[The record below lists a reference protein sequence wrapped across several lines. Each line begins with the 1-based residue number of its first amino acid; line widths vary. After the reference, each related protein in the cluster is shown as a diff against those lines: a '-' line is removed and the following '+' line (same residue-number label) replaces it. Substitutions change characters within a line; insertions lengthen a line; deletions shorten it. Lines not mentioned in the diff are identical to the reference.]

1 MNTVTIENEMALR
14 TKLVNDDNFKVLC
27 IEACKKLG
35 ISAKEWNENRMA
47 ICLFFANEMIGK
59 DNKENGLLRNALS

>member
-14 TKLVNDDNFKVLC
+14 TKLVHDEGFKVLC

-35 ISAKEWNENRMA
+35 ISAKEWNENKMA
-47 ICLFFANEMIGK
+47 ICLFFANEMIGI
-59 DNKENGLLRNALS
+59 DNKENGILRNALS